1 MKYACVSLIL
11 LVFTSC
17 DYLNVKKTSS
27 EEILK
32 EELQTF
38 NWNEL
43 DVYPTFSVCDSAT
56 TETEKKACF
65 ERILTNHLSE
75 SLANQNFVVSQEV
88 SDTLELTV
96 IITGEGKTSITDV
109 KVKDETVSELPSLK
123 QVLHKSIDS
132 LPKIFPAIKR
142 GQHVTSQFKLPVVIS
157 VN

>member
-1 MKYACVSLIL
+1 MKYASVTLIL
-11 LVFTSC
+11 LVFISC
-17 DYLNVKKTSS
+17 DYLSVKKTSS

-43 DVYPTFSVCDSAT
+43 DVYPAFSECDSAT
-56 TETEKKACF
+56 TKTEKKACF

-75 SLANQNFVVSQEV
+75 SLANQHFVVSQEV

-96 IITGEGKTSITDV
+96 VITGEGKTSITDV
-109 KVKDETVSELPSLK
+109 KVKDETVSELPNLK

-142 GQHVTSQFKLPVVIS
+142 GQQVTSQFKLPVVIS